1 MRNRLPPYV
10 ELNRVCNRKYYYFR
24 VGKGSRIRL
33 PDDIHSEEFRAAY
46 AAAMA
51 GKADEP
57 KKSAPWT
64 IGALIDSYEKSAGY
78 VRLKETSKPGYTN
91 RLMHIRKAHG
101 HRTVAGMTRENII
114 KFVLEPLAATPGAAQ
129 DTLKK
134 LRILIK
140 HAIDIG
146 WLQHDPSVGIKR
158 AKTKEIRAW
167 TNAELDIFRARWPA
181 GTNERA
187 SFALMLYRGSA
198 RVDTHKVT
206 WPEIDEGS
214 YTRSKT
220 GVTAYFDT
228 TDELR
233 EALQAIPRSHI
244 TVINSQRGK
253 PYTSSSFSRF
263 MRDAIKAAGLPLEC
277 KPHGLR
283 KTLGRL
289 LADAGCTPH
298 EIMAALAHKTLA
310 EAERYTREADR
321 RRRGKRAVVKL
332 AEHLD
337 QSVNKLPQIESEVL
351 GKSSKTEGT
360 SNG

>member
-1 MRNRLPPYV
+1 V
-10 ELNRVCNRKYYYFR
+10 AAF
-24 VGKGSRIRL
+24 IRL
-33 PDDIHSEEFRAAY
+33 R
-46 AAAMA
+46 
-51 GKADEP
+51 
-57 KKSAPWT
+57 
-64 IGALIDSYEKSAGY
+64 
-78 VRLKETSKPGYTN
+78 ETSKPGYTN

-101 HRTVAGMTRENII
+101 DRTVSGMTREKII
-114 KFVLEPLAATPGAAQ
+114 AKILEPLAAHPAAAL

-134 LRILIK
+134 LRILIR

-158 AKTKEIRAW
+158 PKTKEIRAW
-167 TNAELDIFRARWPA
+167 TNAELEIFRKRWPI

-187 SFALMLYRGSA
+187 AFALMLYLGAA
-198 RVDTHKVT
+198 RVDSHKIT
-206 WPEIDEGS
+206 WRDIKDGS

-220 GVTAYFDT
+220 GITAYFG
-228 TDELR
+228 DEEELHQ
-233 EALQAIPRSHI
+233 ALQAIPHSHV
-244 TVINSQRGK
+244 TVINSQPGK
-253 PYTSSSFSRF
+253 PYSMSGFSRF
-263 MRDAIKAAGLPLEC
+263 MRDTIKAAGLPMDC

-289 LADAGCTPH
+289 LADNEVSTH
-298 EIMAALAHKTLA
+298 DIMARLGHKTLA

-321 RRRGKRAVVKL
+321 RRGGRRAVVKL

>member
-10 ELNRVCNRKYYYFR
+10 ELNRVGSRKYYYFR
-24 VGKGSRIRL
+24 IGKGARIRL

-51 GKADEP
+51 GKPDQP
-57 KKSAPWT
+57 KKDAPGT
-64 IGALIDSYEKSAGY
+64 IGALIESYEKSAAF

-114 KFVLEPLAATPGAAQ
+114 KFVLEPLAAHPGAAQ

-146 WLQHDPSVGIKR
+146 WLKHDPSARIKR

-167 TNAELDIFRARWPA
+167 TNAELDIFRARWPM

-187 SFALMLYRGSA
+187 AFAMMLYLGAA
-198 RVDTHKVT
+198 RVDSHKIA
-206 WPEIDEGS
+206 WQDIKDGS

-220 GVTAYFDT
+220 GITAYFGDEE
-228 TDELR
+228 ELR
-233 EALQAIPRSHI
+233 EALQAIPRSHV
-244 TVINSQRGK
+244 TVLNSQLGK
-253 PYTSSSFSRF
+253 PYSMSGFSRF
-263 MRDAIKAAGLPLEC
+263 MRDTIKAAGLPMDC

-283 KTLGRL
+283 ETLGRL
-289 LADAGCTPH
+289 LADNEVSTH
-298 EIMAALAHKTLA
+298 DIMARLGHKTLA

-321 RRRGKRAVVKL
+321 RRGGRRAVVKL

-337 QSVNKLPQIESEVL
+337 QSVNKLPQIVSEVL